1 MQWDG
6 MGWDGMNPDVPGK
19 VPVLAGYFSSTV
31 YTFVLES
38 IGWNP
43 PSPDSRSVTSHTHL
57 HIETGGRD

>member
-1 MQWDG
+1 MGWDG

-43 PSPDSRSVTSHTHL
+43 QVQTPDL
-57 HIETGGRD
+57 